1 MQNIKMSLGV
11 FEIIKNKIIECNYK
25 CLVKSIVINSNL
37 GQTMRWQVSYA
48 YWREGLKVSK
58 SAFDPSEEQIHYV
71 SVFLAIFYYYY
82 YYFTIFFYGFMIAF
96 LGFST
101 TYNVHNPKKITTQ
114 GLGLGGLRLCSL
126 LWMRFLLIFAYML
139 LCKWLNLFMINPL
152 LSHMLTSSP
161 SWSSI

>member
-101 TYNVHNPKKITTQ
+101 TYNVHNPKKIPHRDWVWE
-114 GLGLGGLRLCSL
+114 GYVYVRYCGWDSYWSL
-126 LWMRFLLIFAYML
+126 HTCYCANDWIFLW
-139 LCKWLNLFMINPL
+139 
-152 LSHMLTSSP
+152 
-161 SWSSI
+161 